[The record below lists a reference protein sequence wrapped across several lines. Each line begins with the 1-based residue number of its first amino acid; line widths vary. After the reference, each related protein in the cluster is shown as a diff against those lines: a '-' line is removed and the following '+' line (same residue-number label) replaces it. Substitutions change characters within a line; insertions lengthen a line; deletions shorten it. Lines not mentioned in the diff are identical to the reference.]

1 MSEFSGQVT
10 HVERAPIQLWLIP
23 LRGPRSGGLL
33 LKQRNP
39 AGDRSVL
46 VRDVLGDRELSGVR
60 RAYWDAEEGALRI
73 PLEQEM

>member
-1 MSEFSGQVT
+1 MSALRSPAGL
-10 HVERAPIQLWLIP
+10 RCLRSSPP

-46 VRDVLGDRELSGVR
+46 VRETLGDRIPIGR
-60 RAYWDAEEGALRI
+60 RSAHWDDEQAALRI
-73 PLEQEM
+73 PLERES